1 MKLKRYK
8 NATVAKYDNKRAMVY
23 TEDEGFTIAFKKIK
37 EPDDEKLQHSSLDFQ
52 GKVMHFGFKLT
63 REGAIA
69 LCSALF
75 VEIYKDVDLEENSF
89 EDLFKDL

>member
-23 TEDEGFTIAFKKIK
+23 TEDKGFTVAFKKIK
-37 EPDDEKLQHSSLDFQ
+37 EPDEKSMHYFVDFDD
-52 GKVMHFGFKLT
+52 KTMTFGFKLT
-63 REGAIA
+63 KEGAIA

-75 VEIYKDVDLEENSF
+75 VEIYKDVDLE
-89 EDLFKDL
+89 LLQK